1 MLTEQELATLK
12 AGILASTDPEIIA
25 LSAARDDTMLTIR
38 LNSKATPTVK
48 AWINEQPVTNS
59 DDAANYTTFDTLSA
73 GKRDSWA
80 LFLSFPRDYTR
91 NKVRS
96 WVTDVWGSATAGSI
110 SETILTSATRNATF
124 FELMFG
130 SASFTT
136 GTVTAV
142 KLNKVGAVDMPDVAA
157 ALNLP

>member
-1 MLTEQELATLK
+1 MLEEQELPTLK
-12 AGILASTDPEIIA
+12 AAILASTDPEIMA
-25 LSAARDDTMLTIR
+25 LAAARDDTMLTIR

-48 AWINEQPVTNS
+48 AWINEQPVSDS
-59 DDAANYTTFDTLSA
+59 DDAANYTAFDGLTP

-80 LFLSFPRDYTR
+80 LFLAFPRDFGR
-91 NKVRS
+91 SKVRQ
-96 WVTDVWGSATAGSI
+96 WVTDVWGAATAASI
-110 SETILTSATRNATF
+110 SEDILKAATRNATF

-130 SASFTT
+130 STSATT

-142 KLNKVGAVDMPDVAA
+142 KLNKIGPVDMMDVAK